1 MRNSLKKYLLSA
13 LFATLLAAPL
23 PIFAANTNMTPMQAA
38 AHQLQSDLHQ
48 ALEQSSFNARQ
59 RYHLSQDA
67 AVLVQ
72 AADRRA
78 QGRRMDR
85 RELRNSAKALLKAFD
100 SGSFQVGDV
109 GMLNNDFNQF
119 KHSIR

>member
-1 MRNSLKKYLLSA
+1 MKKYFLSV

-23 PIFAANTNMTPMQAA
+23 PIFAANANMTPMQAA
-38 AHQLQSDLHQ
+38 ARQLQTALTQ
-48 ALEQSSFNARQ
+48 ALEQSSLNARQ

-67 AVLVQ
+67 AVLVKASDQ
-72 AADRRA
+72 RA
-78 QGRRMDR
+78 QGQRMDR
-85 RELRNSAKALLKAFD
+85 RELRNSAKALIKAFD

-109 GMLNNDFNQF
+109 SMLNSDFNQF

>member
-1 MRNSLKKYLLSA
+1 MKKFLLSA

-38 AHQLQSDLHQ
+38 ARQLQSDLIQ

-59 RYHLSQDA
+59 RYHISQDA

-72 AADRRA
+72 AANRRA
-78 QGRRMDR
+78 EGQRMDR
-85 RELRNSAKALLKAFD
+85 RQLRKSAKALIQAFD

-109 GMLNNDFNQF
+109 GMLNSDFNDF
-119 KHSIR
+119 KKSIR

>member
-1 MRNSLKKYLLSA
+1 MRNSLKKYFLPV

-23 PIFAANTNMTPMQAA
+23 PLLAGSMTPMQTA
-38 AHQLQSDLHQ
+38 AHQLQSDLNQ
-48 ALEQSSFNARQ
+48 ALDQSTFNARQ
-59 RYHLSQDA
+59 RYNLSQDA
-67 AVLVQ
+67 AELVK

-85 RELRNSAKALLKAFD
+85 RELRKSAKELLKAFD

-109 GMLNNDFNQF
+109 SMLNSDFNQF
-119 KHSIR
+119 KKSIR